1 VTDKIPPVTLFCPQG
16 QTITCDT
23 YLANYAAGV
32 SQGDYSVLDGF
43 GSPQFYDNCEYDLT
57 SNVVVNLNNCTE
69 GTITRSWTASDANG
83 QATCTQVI
91 QVTHVSDWV
100 VEFPA
105 DVTAECID
113 GQLPDTGEPEIFF
126 DECELIG
133 VSHEDQMFTVVPD
146 ACYKI
151 VRTWNVINWCIYEDF
166 GYDAYSEAGK
176 AECNLNVD
184 WDGDG
189 DRDCRTFRDGWNSTG
204 SPGTPDGYIS
214 FKQTIKVV
222 DEEAPVFTVDPID
235 GCIVETDCDKDIT
248 LPYPNITD
256 DCSPTYDV
264 DITGDFGTF
273 NNIGAAGVTIPDV
286 GVGEYDVH
294 YAVTDNCG
302 NTAYLTVTVVVEDCK
317 KPTPL
322 CDNGLVVEIMQTGMV
337 EVCAEA
343 FDEGSWDNCGPI
355 AHFSYSP
362 DITNTC
368 QIFDCDDVLVNPTVQ
383 IWVTDIYGNQDYCE
397 TILIVQDNMGAC
409 NNATGPTIAGA
420 IATEG
425 NQGVEGVDVQ
435 VNGGLFSAMTDLS
448 GDFTFNGLPAGGDY
462 TVAPMLDENPGN
474 GVTTYDLVL
483 ISRHILGIQTL
494 NSPYKVIAADAN
506 KSNSVTTLDMVVIRK
521 VILQIEPGFANNTS
535 WRFVDK
541 DFVFGNPSN
550 PFAGQFPEVI
560 NYNNM
565 TLDDLNA
572 DFVAIKVGDVNGS
585 ASTSVNGDADD
596 RSFNGTL
603 EINVEEQQMKAG
615 KTYNVA
621 FTAQA
626 AEVLGYQFTLNLSDA
641 VEVVD
646 LIGGVASEE
655 NFGMLLEEGAI
666 TTSWNVSEARALA
679 QGEVLFTL
687 VVKANADVA
696 VSEAFAATSAYT
708 AAEAYNSNSELM
720 NVNLNFSGA
729 GSEFALY
736 QNVPNPFKGVTVI
749 GFTLPEAASAT
760 LKVMDVS
767 GKVLQVVNG
776 DYAKGYNEVRLSNI
790 SATGVLYYQLDTP
803 TNSATKKMIILE

>member
-1 VTDKIPPVTLFCPQG
+1 
-16 QTITCDT
+16 
-23 YLANYAAGV
+23 
-32 SQGDYSVLDGF
+32 
-43 GSPQFYDNCEYDLT
+43 
-57 SNVVVNLNNCTE
+57 
-69 GTITRSWTASDANG
+69 
-83 QATCTQVI
+83 
-91 QVTHVSDWV
+91 
-100 VEFPA
+100 
-105 DVTAECID
+105 
-113 GQLPDTGEPEIFF
+113 
-126 DECELIG
+126 
-133 VSHEDQMFTVVPD
+133 MFTVVPD

-166 GYDAYSEAGK
+166 GYDAYDEV
-176 AECNLNVD
+176 AECEMPFPQPD

-189 DRDCRTFRDGWNSTG
+189 DRDCRTFRDGFNNTG
-204 SPGTPDGYIS
+204 LPGTPDGYIS
-214 FKQTIKVV
+214 YKQTIKVM
-222 DEEAPVFTVDPID
+222 DNEDPTFTVDPID
-235 GCIVETDCDKDIT
+235 GCIVDTDCDTDIT

-273 NNIGAAGVTIPDV
+273 NNITAAVTIENV
-286 GVGEYDVH
+286 GVGEYEVT

-302 NTAYLTVTVVVEDCK
+302 NTGYLTIVVVVEDCK

-343 FDEGSWDNCGPI
+343 FDEGSFDNCGPI

-397 TILIVQDNMGAC
+397 TVLIVQDNMGAC

-435 VNGGLFSAMTDLS
+435 VNGGLFSTLTNLS

-483 ISRHILGIQTL
+483 ISRHILGIQPL

-541 DFVFGNPSN
+541 DFVFGNPAN
-550 PFAGQFPEVI
+550 PFAAQFPEVI

-585 ASTSVNGDADD
+585 AATSVNGDVED

-603 EINVEEQQMKAG
+603 NINVEEQQLKAG
-615 KTYNVA
+615 KTYQLA
-621 FTAQA
+621 FTAPA
-626 AEVLGYQFTLNLSDA
+626 AEVLGYQFTLNMSDA

-655 NFGMLLEEGAI
+655 NFGLLLEEGVI

-696 VSEAFAATSAYT
+696 VSEAFAASSAYT
-708 AAEAYNSNSELM
+708 MAEAYNSNGELM

-729 GSEFALY
+729 TSEFALY

-767 GKVLQVVNG
+767 GKVLDVVNG
-776 DYAKGYNEVRLSNI
+776 DYAKGYNEVRLSDI
-790 SATGVLYYQLDTP
+790 AATGVLYYQLDTP
-803 TNSATKKMIILE
+803 THSATKKMIIIE